1 MKFTLKSLLAGSA
14 LVAISFGATSAQA
27 ATNSATA
34 NANATII
41 SAVTITKNTDL
52 NFGTAVSGA
61 SAGTV
66 VVAPTAAGTQTCTTV
81 ICTGGNNTSA
91 NFSLSGAATYT
102 AVMTIPATATL
113 TSGGNSMTATLT
125 NSLTASKMVL
135 SGTPATDTFYV
146 GGSLAVGAN
155 QATGSYTGTFTVTV
169 AYQ

>member
-27 ATNSATA
+27 ATNSASA
-34 NANATII
+34 NANATIV

-61 SAGTV
+61 SAGSV
-66 VVAPTAAGTQTCTTV
+66 VIAPTAAGTQLCTTV
-81 ICTGGNNTSA
+81 ICTGGGNTSA
-91 NFSLSGAATYT
+91 QFTLAGAATYT

-113 TSGGNSMTATLT
+113 TSGANTMTATLS
-125 NSLTASKMVL
+125 NSLVANKLVLTGTA
-135 SGTPATDTFYV
+135 ADTFYV
-146 GGSLAVGAN
+146 GGSLAVAAS
-155 QATGSYTGTFTVTV
+155 QATGSYAGTFTVTV

>member
-1 MKFTLKSLLAGSA
+1 MNFTLKSLLAGSA
-14 LVAISFGATSAQA
+14 LVAISLGATSAQA

-41 SAVTITKNTDL
+41 SALTITKNTNL

-61 SAGTV
+61 TAGTV
-66 VVAPTAAGTQTCTTV
+66 VVAPTAAGTQLCTTV
-81 ICTGGNNTSA
+81 ICTGGGNTSA
-91 NFSLSGAATYT
+91 QFSLSGAATYT

-113 TSGGNSMTATLT
+113 TSGANSMTATLS
-125 NSLTASKMVL
+125 NSLVANKMVL
-135 SGTPATDTFYV
+135 TGTAADVFYV
-146 GGSLAVGAN
+146 GGSLAVGAT